1 MANPMTTY
9 GTIAVGSGLK
19 DPDEGELM
27 YTSSNGKSFPI
38 GKMFERIEKLE
49 ERLAMIEN
57 ADPEQL
63 EKHKMLREAY
73 TKYKF
78 IEGLIG
84 KEDDDNG

>member
-1 MANPMTTY
+1 MSWS
-9 GTIAVGSGLK
+9 SGNLVIDRGLT
-19 DPDEGELM
+19 DPEEGELM
-27 YTSSNGKSFPI
+27 YTDSSGKSFPI
-38 GKMFERIEKLE
+38 GKMFERIEKIE
-49 ERLAMIEN
+49 KRLAMIED

-63 EKHKMLREAY
+63 ENHKMLREAY